1 MDAVF
6 ITLLNMSITASWLVL
21 AVVLLRFLLKRAPKW
36 IMGVL
41 WGFVA
46 FRLIFPFSLE
56 SVFSLIPSAETIP
69 QNILIAENP
78 TINSGFVILN
88 QAVNPII
95 SDTLAPNVGDS
106 ISPMQIITFI
116 ASVIWIIGIIAMGIY
131 TVLSFIRVRKK
142 VKEAVPLKDDIWVC
156 DHISTP
162 FILGFFRPRI
172 YIPSSMNEADTEYVI
187 FHEKAH
193 LKRKDHIWKPL
204 GFLLLS
210 VYWFNPFLWLAY
222 VLLCKDIELACDEKV
237 IRQFGAEIK
246 KPYSE
251 ALINCSVPR
260 KMISA
265 CPLAFGETGVKER
278 VKGVLNY
285 KKPSFWIILVA
296 VVACIITAVCLL
308 TNPKSYDVTNL
319 DDSLQVLLDTQITE
333 HHKSENT
340 KDNFAVT
347 DYKILEVDDSPF
359 EAKVYMWVLYIE
371 YSNTSGELKE
381 EAGAHIP
388 TVITAKK
395 KSSANKNG
403 LVSYEPVEYWEPG
416 DGSQYESDIK
426 EKFPKHLWGKAL
438 DGQQYIDK
446 QKSACLKS
454 AMEHYGISESKVGGA
469 DEPQNIVVNP
479 SGYSLVY
486 HCSSEKDNATL
497 SLEPQSKKFTFTY
510 SLLSS
515 YFAVGTYE
523 EDNGFIVAHTDD
535 GKFKYTFKK
544 DGKNI
549 VFVADKSSE
558 MPSFAYSSG
567 GKAETCIPNGAVFE
581 CIDTKDVQSNAN
593 SYFNAEVIE
602 VNEQSILVKPD
613 TDSNE
618 IKSADKISVSLN
630 FISAVPVPDFEVGDR
645 VRIIYNGEIAESY
658 PAQINKVFAVYLLSD
673 DGLVLSPTPS
683 K

>member
-6 ITLLNMSITASWLVL
+6 IKLLNMSITASWLVL
-21 AVVLLRFLLKRAPKW
+21 AVILLRFLLKKAPKW

-69 QNILIAENP
+69 QNILISEKP
-78 TINSGFVILN
+78 TINSGFEVLN

-95 SDTLAPNVGDS
+95 ADTLTPNVEGS
-106 ISPMQIITFI
+106 VNPMQIVTFI

-131 TVLSFIRVRKK
+131 TVVSFIRVRKK
-142 VKEAVPLKDDIWVC
+142 VEEAVPLKDNIWVC
-156 DHISTP
+156 DHIPTP
-162 FILGFFRPRI
+162 FILGIFHPHI
-172 YIPSSMNEADTEYVI
+172 YIPSSMNETDMEYVI

-210 VYWFNPFLWLAY
+210 VYWFNPILWLAY
-222 VLLCKDIELACDEKV
+222 ILLCRDIEFACDEKV
-237 IRQFGAEIK
+237 IRQFGTEIK
-246 KPYSE
+246 KPYSDV
-251 ALINCSVPR
+251 LISCSVPR

-285 KKPSFWIILVA
+285 KKPAFWIIIVA
-296 VVACIITAVCLL
+296 IVACIITAVCLL
-308 TNPKSYDVTNL
+308 TNPPTNKGS
-319 DDSLQVLLDTQITE
+319 DS
-333 HHKSENT
+333 N
-340 KDNFAVT
+340 
-347 DYKILEVDDSPF
+347 
-359 EAKVYMWVLYIE
+359 
-371 YSNTSGELKE
+371 
-381 EAGAHIP
+381 
-388 TVITAKK
+388 
-395 KSSANKNG
+395 
-403 LVSYEPVEYWEPG
+403 
-416 DGSQYESDIK
+416 
-426 EKFPKHLWGKAL
+426 
-438 DGQQYIDK
+438 
-446 QKSACLKS
+446 
-454 AMEHYGISESKVGGA
+454 ISETNVGGSIKTN
-469 DEPQNIVVNP
+469 DVIINP

-515 YFAVGTYE
+515 YFAAGTYE
-523 EDNGFIVAHTDD
+523 EDNEFIVAHSDD
-535 GKFKYTFKK
+535 GNYKYTFKK
-544 DGKNI
+544 DGQNI

-558 MPSFAYSSG
+558 MPSFAYSAG
-567 GKAETCIPNGAVFE
+567 AKAETCVPDGAVFE
-581 CIDTKDVQSNAN
+581 CTDTKDVQSNTN
-593 SYFNAEVIE
+593 SYFNAEVLE

-613 TDSNE
+613 ADSNE

-630 FISAVPVPDFEVGDR
+630 FISTVPVPDFEVGDR
-645 VRIIYNGEIAESY
+645 VRVIYNGEIAESY
-658 PAQINKVFAVYLLSD
+658 PAQINKVFVVYLLSD
-673 DGLVLSPTPS
+673 DGTVLSPTPI